1 MVPTIN
7 SSGHVYTM
15 EENQQVQPKRR
26 RRHSAEFKQKV
37 VQACLQPGVSIA
49 AIALH
54 HRLNA
59 NLLRR
64 WVAAHEVR
72 DVATPMHEPMI
83 RPSAQF
89 VALPLQ
95 TSPAPPA
102 LQDIV
107 IELRRGA
114 ATVTVRWPST
124 TATECASWLQGWLR

>member
-1 MVPTIN
+1 
-7 SSGHVYTM
+7 M

-26 RRHSAEFKQKV
+26 RRHSPEFKQQV
-37 VQACLQPGVSIA
+37 VQACLQPGVSVA

-54 HRLNA
+54 HGLNA

-72 DVATPMHEPMI
+72 EVAAPGHEPML
-83 RPSAQF
+83 RPAAQF
-89 VALPLQ
+89 VPLALQ
-95 TSPAPPA
+95 APAVPPA
-102 LQDIV
+102 LPDIV

-124 TATECASWLQGWLR
+124 AAAECGSWLQGWLR

>member
-1 MVPTIN
+1 
-7 SSGHVYTM
+7 M

-64 WVAAHEVR
+64 WVAAHEAR
-72 DVATPMHEPMI
+72 DVATPVHEPMI
-83 RPSAQF
+83 RPSAEF
-89 VALPLQ
+89 VALPLP
-95 TSPAPPA
+95 TPAAPPA

-107 IELRRGA
+107 IEVRRGA

-124 TATECASWLQGWLR
+124 AAAECTNWLQGWLR

>member
-1 MVPTIN
+1 
-7 SSGHVYTM
+7 M

-26 RRHSAEFKQKV
+26 RRHSPEFKQKV

-54 HRLNA
+54 YRLNA

-64 WVAAHEVR
+64 WAAAHEVR
-72 DVATPMHEPMI
+72 GVAAPVHEPMI
-83 RPSAQF
+83 RPSAEF

-95 TSPAPPA
+95 TPAAPPT
-102 LQDIV
+102 LQDIL

-114 ATVTVRWPST
+114 ATVTVCWPST
-124 TATECASWLQGWLR
+124 AATECASWLQGWLR